1 VQETESRLGEV
12 KAELEVRRERESTQA
27 RERAELATQ
36 LADTQKAKANLECEL
51 ESHFRSQFF
60 QIYTQK
66 AKANLECELES
77 HFRSKFFQYTRR
89 RPRLT

>member
-1 VQETESRLGEV
+1 MISPDFSQETESRLGEV

-60 QIYTQK
+60 ITITK
-66 AKANLECELES
+66 TGTLVILCK
-77 HFRSKFFQYTRR
+77 
-89 RPRLT
+89 

>member
-1 VQETESRLGEV
+1 MISPDFCVQKPRVVQETESRLGEV

-60 QIYTQK
+60 K
-66 AKANLECELES
+66 
-77 HFRSKFFQYTRR
+77 YTRR
-89 RPRLT
+89 RPRPTSSAS

>member
-60 QIYTQK
+60 K
-66 AKANLECELES
+66 
-77 HFRSKFFQYTRR
+77 YTRR
-89 RPRLT
+89 RPRPTSCAS